1 MDFQTT
7 IANATKRTILLE
19 VIESIEPQVFRL
31 SWAVNIDPANLSAS
45 YPAPADSTNPAEGQL
60 EAAVKHWKE
69 LKAQRDAI
77 SE

>member
-1 MDFQTT
+1 MEFQTT

-31 SWAVNIDPANLSAS
+31 SWAVNIDPANLSDT
-45 YPAPADSTNPAEGQL
+45 YTAPADSTNPQEGEL
-60 EAAVKHWKE
+60 EDAVKH
-69 LKAQRDAI
+69 LKTLKTQRDAI

>member
-1 MDFQTT
+1 MEFQTT

-31 SWAVNIDPANLSAS
+31 SWAVNIDPANLSDT
-45 YPAPADSTNPAEGQL
+45 YTAPADSTNPAEGQL
-60 EAAVKHWKE
+60 EAAVKHLKE

>member
-19 VIESIEPQVFRL
+19 VIESIEPQVFRC
-31 SWAVNIDPANLSAS
+31 SWAVGIDPADLSDT
-45 YPAPADSTNPAEGQL
+45 YTAPADSTNPAEEQL
-60 EAAVKHWKE
+60 EKAVKHWKE